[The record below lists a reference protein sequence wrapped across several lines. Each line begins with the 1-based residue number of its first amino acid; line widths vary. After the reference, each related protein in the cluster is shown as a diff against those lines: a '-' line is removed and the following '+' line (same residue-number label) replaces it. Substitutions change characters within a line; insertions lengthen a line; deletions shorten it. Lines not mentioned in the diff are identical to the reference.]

1 MIRAFYTAASGM
13 QAQQL
18 NVDNIANNLANV
30 NTSGFKRARAQ
41 FQDLLY
47 QNLRTAGTASTQSKE
62 FPVGLEV
69 GLGTRAVSTERVF
82 MQGDFKQTGNPL
94 DMVIAGAGFFQV
106 LLPTGE
112 IGYTRSGEFHMDRE
126 GSVVTAD
133 GLSLEPQVTVPSD
146 AVSISIGQDG
156 VVSVIQAGQAQ
167 AQQVGSIELATF
179 PNPAGL
185 SPQGRNLFIAT
196 TSSGDPITGIPG
208 ENGLGT
214 IQQGFVE
221 QSNVS
226 VVEEFV
232 NMIIAQR
239 AYEANSKVIRTADDM
254 LSQVNN
260 LSR

>member
-47 QNLRTAGTASTQSKE
+47 QNLRAAGTASTQSTE
-62 FPVGLEV
+62 FPVGLQV
-69 GLGTRAVSTERVF
+69 GLGTRAVSTERIF
-82 MQGDFKQTGNPL
+82 LQGDFKQTGNPL
-94 DMVIAGAGFFQV
+94 DIVIAGAGFFQV
-106 LLPTGE
+106 LMPTGE
-112 IGYTRSGEFHMDRE
+112 IGYSRSGEFHMDRE

-133 GLSLEPQVTVPSD
+133 GLPLEPQVTIPSD
-146 AVSISIGQDG
+146 ATAISVGQDG
-156 VVSVIQAGQAQ
+156 VVSVIQAGQEQ
-167 AQQVGSIELATF
+167 AQQVGQIEIANF
-179 PNPAGL
+179 ANPAGL
-185 SPQGRNLFIAT
+185 NPIGRNLFTAT
-196 TSSGDPITGIPG
+196 SSSGDPITGAPS
-208 ENGLGT
+208 ENGLGSL
-214 IQQGFVE
+214 QQGFVE

-239 AYEANSKVIRTADDM
+239 AYEANSRVIRTSDDM

-260 LSR
+260 LAR